1 MQVITETVKVYPAVR
16 AATSNLHL
24 CMKNRSVAIEN
35 QQTVYDYTEYDYTYQ
50 VSGGTV
56 VRRRNGTRKP

>member
-35 QQTVYDYTEYDYTYQ
+35 
-50 VSGGTV
+50 
-56 VRRRNGTRKP
+56 